1 MDSRLNRIDGVLD
14 VNYPKSDDAID
25 TTAEGGHL
33 TAAALSS
40 YRYHPDWSMVKSKD
54 RDVVRH

>member
-14 VNYPKSDDAID
+14 INYPKSDDAID

-40 YRYHPDWSMVKSKD
+40 SYRITPIGQW
-54 RDVVRH
+54 